1 MGINLNVKQDYS
13 FLFSNLNGNNN
24 SSNNIFN
31 SINLS
36 DYNSIKSGTYGKLLK
51 EYYKKA
57 DTDEKD
63 TTSKKNSVNKTDSEA
78 VKELKQIQTD
88 ANALRDS
95 ASKLMQ
101 RGSSSVLGSGDMNKA
116 YAAVKEFADNYNTLL
131 KEGSESD
138 SKSIKRTAEGMID
151 LMKDYEKEL
160 NEIGVTIDKDNK
172 LVVDKD
178 AFMKSTI
185 DKVQDLFRGNNSL
198 SYLTSMRAVTISNT
212 AYSESNKSNLYT
224 GDGNYTALST
234 GDIFNSIV

>member
-13 FLFSNLNGNNN
+13 FLFSNLNGKNN

-57 DTDEKD
+57 DTDETD
-63 TTSKKNSVNKTDSEA
+63 STSKKNSVNKTDSET

-101 RGSSSVLGSGDMNKA
+101 RGSSSVLGSGDMNNV

-131 KEGSESD
+131 KEGTESD

-178 AFMKSTI
+178 TFMKTSM

>member
-13 FLFSNLNGNNN
+13 FLFSNVNGSNN
-24 SSNNIFN
+24 SNNIFN

-57 DTDEKD
+57 DTDEID
-63 TTSKKNSVNKTDSEA
+63 STSKKNTVNKSDSEA
-78 VKELKQIQTD
+78 IKELKQIQKD
-88 ANALRDS
+88 GNALRDA

-101 RGSSSVLGSGDMNKA
+101 RGSSSALGSDDMNKA
-116 YAAVKEFADNYNTLL
+116 YAAVKDFADKYNTLME
-131 KEGSESD
+131 EGSESD
-138 SKSIKRTAEGMID
+138 SKSIKRTAEGMVD
-151 LMKDYEKEL
+151 LMKDYKESL
-160 NEIGVTIDKDNK
+160 NEIGITIDKDNK

-178 AFMKSTI
+178 AFMKSSM

-198 SYLTSMRAVTISNT
+198 SYLISMRAITISNT

-224 GDGNYTALST
+224 GNGSYTAPST
-234 GDIFNSIV
+234 GDMFNSII

>member
-13 FLFSNLNGNNN
+13 FLFSNVNGSNN
-24 SSNNIFN
+24 SNNIFN

-57 DTDEKD
+57 DTDEID
-63 TTSKKNSVNKTDSEA
+63 STSKKNTVNKSDSEA
-78 VKELKQIQTD
+78 IKELKQIQTD
-88 ANALRDS
+88 GNELRDA

-101 RGSSSVLGSGDMNKA
+101 RGSSSALGSDDMNKA
-116 YAAVKEFADNYNTLL
+116 YAAVKDFADKYNTLME
-131 KEGSESD
+131 EGSESD
-138 SKSIKRTAEGMID
+138 SKSIKRTAEGMVD
-151 LMKDYEKEL
+151 LMKDYKESL
-160 NEIGVTIDKDNK
+160 NEIGITIDKDNK

-178 AFMKSTI
+178 AFMKSSM

-198 SYLTSMRAVTISNT
+198 SYLTSMRAITISNT

-224 GDGNYTALST
+224 GNGSYTAPST
-234 GDIFNSIV
+234 GDMFNSII

>member
-13 FLFSNLNGNNN
+13 FLFSNVNGSNN
-24 SSNNIFN
+24 SNNIFN

-57 DTDEKD
+57 DTDEID
-63 TTSKKNSVNKTDSEA
+63 STSKKNTVNKSDSEA
-78 VKELKQIQTD
+78 IKELKQIQTD
-88 ANALRDS
+88 ANALRDA

-101 RGSSSVLGSGDMNKA
+101 RGSSSALGSDDMNKA
-116 YAAVKEFADNYNTLL
+116 YAAVKDFADKYNTLME
-131 KEGSESD
+131 EGSESD
-138 SKSIKRTAEGMID
+138 SKSIKRTAEGMVD
-151 LMKDYEKEL
+151 LMKDYKESL
-160 NEIGVTIDKDNK
+160 NEIGITIDKDNK

-178 AFMKSTI
+178 VFMKSSM

-198 SYLTSMRAVTISNT
+198 SYLTSMRAITISNT

-224 GDGNYTALST
+224 GNGSYTAPST
-234 GDIFNSIV
+234 GDMFNSII

>member
-13 FLFSNLNGNNN
+13 FLFSNVNGSNN
-24 SSNNIFN
+24 SNNIFN

-57 DTDEKD
+57 DTDEID
-63 TTSKKNSVNKTDSEA
+63 STSKKNTVNKSDSEA
-78 VKELKQIQTD
+78 IKELKQIQTD
-88 ANALRDS
+88 GNALRDA

-101 RGSSSVLGSGDMNKA
+101 RGSSSALGSDDMNKA
-116 YAAVKEFADNYNTLL
+116 YAAVKDFADKYNTLME
-131 KEGSESD
+131 EGSESD
-138 SKSIKRTAEGMID
+138 SKSIKRTAEGMVE
-151 LMKDYEKEL
+151 LMKDYKESL
-160 NEIGVTIDKDNK
+160 NEIGITIDKDNK

-178 AFMKSTI
+178 AFMKSSM

-198 SYLTSMRAVTISNT
+198 SYLTSMRAITISNT

-224 GDGNYTALST
+224 GNGSYTAPST
-234 GDIFNSIV
+234 GDMFNSII

>member
-13 FLFSNLNGNNN
+13 FLFSNVNGSNN
-24 SSNNIFN
+24 SNNIFN

-57 DTDEKD
+57 DTDEID
-63 TTSKKNSVNKTDSEA
+63 STSKKNTVNKSDSEA
-78 VKELKQIQTD
+78 IKELKQIQTD
-88 ANALRDS
+88 GNALRDA

-101 RGSSSVLGSGDMNKA
+101 RGSSSALGSDDMNKA
-116 YAAVKEFADNYNTLL
+116 YAAVKDFADKYNTLME
-131 KEGSESD
+131 EGSESD
-138 SKSIKRTAEGMID
+138 SKSIKRTAEGMVD
-151 LMKDYEKEL
+151 LMKDYKESL
-160 NEIGVTIDKDNK
+160 NEIGITIDKDNK

-178 AFMKSTI
+178 AFMKSSM

-198 SYLTSMRAVTISNT
+198 SYLTSMRAITISNT

-224 GDGNYTALST
+224 GSGSYTAPST
-234 GDIFNSIV
+234 GDMFNSII

>member
-13 FLFSNLNGNNN
+13 FLFSNVNGSNN
-24 SSNNIFN
+24 SNNIFN

-57 DTDEKD
+57 DTDEID
-63 TTSKKNSVNKTDSEA
+63 STSKKNTVNKSDSEA
-78 VKELKQIQTD
+78 IKELKQIQTD
-88 ANALRDS
+88 GNALRDA

-101 RGSSSVLGSGDMNKA
+101 RGSSSALGSDDMNKA
-116 YAAVKEFADNYNTLL
+116 YAAVKDFADKYNTLME
-131 KEGSESD
+131 EGSESD
-138 SKSIKRTAEGMID
+138 SKSIKRTAECMVD
-151 LMKDYEKEL
+151 LMKDYEESL
-160 NEIGVTIDKDNK
+160 NEIGISIDKDNK

-178 AFMKSTI
+178 TFMNSSM

-198 SYLTSMRAVTISNT
+198 SYLTSMRAITISNT

-224 GDGNYTALST
+224 GNGSYTAPST
-234 GDIFNSIV
+234 GDMFNSII

>member
-13 FLFSNLNGNNN
+13 FLFSNLSGTNN
-24 SSNNIFN
+24 SNNIFN

-57 DTDEKD
+57 DTEDTK
-63 TTSKKNSVNKTDSEA
+63 TTSKKNTTVEKVESDS
-78 VKELKQIQTD
+78 VKELKEIQTD

-95 ASKLMQ
+95 AAKLMQ
-101 RGSSSVLGSGDMNKA
+101 RGSSSALGSDDMEKA
-116 YAAVKEFADNYNTLL
+116 YAAVKDFADDYNTLME
-131 KEGSESD
+131 KGSESD
-138 SKSIKRTAEGMID
+138 SKSIKRTAEGMVD
-151 LMKDYEKEL
+151 LMKDYEKSL
-160 NEIGVTIDKDNK
+160 NEIGITIDKDNK

-178 AFMKSTI
+178 TFVKSSM

-198 SYLTSMRAVTISNT
+198 SYLTSMRAVTIGNT

-224 GDGNYTALST
+224 GDGNYTTLST
-234 GDIFNSIV
+234 GDIFNSII

>member
-1 MGINLNVKQDYS
+1 MGINLNMKQDYS
-13 FLFSNLNGNNN
+13 FLFSNLNGSNN
-24 SSNNIFN
+24 SNNIFN

-51 EYYKKA
+51 EYYRKA
-57 DTDEKD
+57 DTEE
-63 TTSKKNSVNKTDSEA
+63 TSSDKKNNTTTKVESES
-78 VKELKQIQTD
+78 VKELKELQTE
-88 ANALRDS
+88 ANELRDS

-101 RGSSSVLGSGDMNKA
+101 RGSKSALGSEDMEKA
-116 YAAVKEFADNYNTLL
+116 YAAVKEFADNYNTLME
-131 KEGSESD
+131 KGTESD
-138 SKSIKRTAEGMID
+138 SKSIKRTAEGMVD
-151 LMKDYEKEL
+151 LMKDYEKSL
-160 NEIGVTIDKDNK
+160 NEIGITIDKDNK

-178 AFMKSTI
+178 TFQKSSM

-198 SYLTSMRAVTISNT
+198 SYLTSMRAVTIANT